1 MKQLIVIFLIVFIIG
16 ITKMKLSFKIVNSLF
31 TSIYHLYISTGKF
44 AHNRLLLD
52 YAYQSNS
59 KKVLN
64 HFNVSPMI
72 YGKFIDKPKL
82 IVCNHHSWLDG
93 GLIKYAYPH
102 FLTIAKH
109 DSSKEFF
116 FSGIVTEFLKRWG
129 SILYKRGNKNSGS
142 IVRKLIKYHI
152 TYKKKSIMVF
162 PEGKTHPDGPPQ
174 EFFPGSLIV
183 AYENN
188 IPVQPAVIKYSQD
201 IAWTNIGNN
210 VQPYNDNI
218 YKNMDRLLRSKTTA
232 LVDILK
238 PIYPKD
244 FSNKEDFIKYIRLRM
259 LKSWFLLYYKI
270 KKVKM
275 LKY

>member
-16 ITKMKLSFKIVNSLF
+16 ITKMKLSLKIVHALF
-31 TSIYHLYISTGKF
+31 MTIYHLYLSTGKF
-44 AHNRLLLD
+44 KHNRILLD
-52 YAYQSNS
+52 YAYQNSS

-64 HFNVSPMI
+64 HFNILPII
-72 YGKFIDKPKL
+72 YGKFINKPKL
-82 IVCNHHSWLDG
+82 IVSNHHTWLDG

-116 FSGIVTEFLKRWG
+116 LSGIVTEFLNRWG

-142 IVRKLIKYHI
+142 IVRKLIKYNI
-152 TYKKKSIMVF
+152 IYKKKSILVF
-162 PEGKTHPDGPPQ
+162 PEGKTYPNGPPQ
-174 EFFPGSLIV
+174 KFFPGALIV

-201 IAWTNIGNN
+201 IAWTNLGDN
-210 VQPYNDNI
+210 VQSYNKNL
-218 YKNMDRLLRSKTTA
+218 YKNMDKLLRTKTVA
-232 LVDILK
+232 LVQILK

-244 FSNKEDFIKYIRLRM
+244 FSNQEDFIKFIRLKM
-259 LKSWFLLYYKI
+259 LKTWFLLYYKI

-275 LKY
+275 LH